1 MTAHRRRA
9 AAGEVFFGEVCKK
22 VCKNKNISPSNAI
35 CPAYHIQKTGQ
46 PSLAARF
53 LMVWVRLSVKHLLLP
68 LLFSVHLPLTARCL
82 LRVAHYVLFHSK
94 HSAKHTKEL
103 IFQGHA
109 VRAHL
114 SANLKTPSAL
124 KRNSP
129 AQAPGHTVFAIQYA
143 VSGGL
148 CRGRSRRG
156 RLWRDRPLLKRRVPP
171 RSSPTVGTLRGGGL
185 QGLP

>member
-9 AAGEVFFGEVCKK
+9 AAGEVFFGE

-103 IFQGHA
+103 IFRGHA

-156 RLWRDRPLLKRRVPP
+156 RLG
-171 RSSPTVGTLRGGGL
+171 GTGLSGGGGSL
-185 QGLP
+185 QGLLQRWEP

>member
-9 AAGEVFFGEVCKK
+9 AAGEVFFGE

-103 IFQGHA
+103 IFRGHA

-156 RLWRDRPLLKRRVPP
+156 RLG
-171 RSSPTVGTLRGGGL
+171 GTGLSLRGGSL
-185 QGLP
+185 QGLLQRWEP